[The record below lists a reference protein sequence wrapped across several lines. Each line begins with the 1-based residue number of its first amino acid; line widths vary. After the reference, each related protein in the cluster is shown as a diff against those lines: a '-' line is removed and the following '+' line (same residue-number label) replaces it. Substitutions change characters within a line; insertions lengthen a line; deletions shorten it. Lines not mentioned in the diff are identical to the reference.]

1 MENDFL
7 RAEATWK
14 RIRENEAYKPLIGRL
29 RDEYELYCRDKP
41 IPQILF
47 SDEVDF
53 IKTGNRTRFENLY
66 FTRRRQLS
74 LYAMYSMLY
83 PETDEY
89 IIKLQDVICEICNEY
104 SWQLPAH
111 RPAFYPNKRD
121 GLALFSCET
130 GLYLAEIK
138 HMLFDRLDPLVT
150 ERITNEL
157 DRRILKS
164 FESETTWIEELKSN
178 WAAVCGGCIGMTF
191 MYESPERFF
200 RVQPRIERFMDNY
213 RDGISSDG
221 ATSEGAGYWNYGFSF
236 YMMYYDNLRRFS
248 RGRGK
253 NGLNDAKMKLFAGFF
268 NDLILCDGT
277 VTSFSDSSPLVN
289 QALWLGCFIKREYDI
304 DRLPLDMCYI
314 GTEKFS
320 ETVRAFLYYD
330 PESIS
335 RADVHERLFEELGW
349 YIKRNKSFGFAVKA
363 GNNGE
368 EHNHN
373 DIGSF
378 IIAKDGKEL
387 LCDLGAA
394 EYTASNFGKDRYK
407 VFNNS
412 SLGHSVPIVNGSE
425 QGTGKD
431 FFGTLDVAGSG
442 ITVDMKNA
450 YPVPVKKLIRHFE
463 LHDDIVR
470 LTDKFDSDLKLIERF
485 ITEVKPKAE
494 GNTVIIDNA
503 VLSFNKCKE
512 PLITEKHIKAHD
524 GKTIR
529 KVYMIDLIPET
540 DTFELVIK
548 I

>member
-1 MENDFL
+1 MQNDFL
-7 RAEATWK
+7 RDKAVWK
-14 RIRENEAYKPLIGRL
+14 KIREDEAFKPLLGRL
-29 RDEYELYCRDKP
+29 KAEYDLYCRDKA

-47 SDEVDF
+47 SDETDF
-53 IKTGNRTRFENLY
+53 LRTGNRVRFEELY
-66 FTRRRQLS
+66 FTRRRQLT
-74 LYAMYSMLY
+74 LYAIYAMLY
-83 PETDEY
+83 PEEDEY
-89 IIKLQDVICEICNEY
+89 IIKLQNVVCEICNEY

-138 HMLFDRLDPLVT
+138 HMLYDRLDPLVT

-164 FESETTWIEELKSN
+164 FERETTWIEELKSN
-178 WAAVCGGCIGMTF
+178 WAAVCGGCLGMTF

-200 RVQPRIERFMDNY
+200 RVQPRIERFMQNY

-221 ATSEGAGYWNYGFSF
+221 ATSEGAGYWNYGLSF
-236 YMMYYDNLRRFS
+236 YMMYYDNLRRYT

-253 NGLNDAKMKLFAGFF
+253 NGLNDEKMKLFAGFF

-277 VTSFSDSSPLVN
+277 VTSFSDSSPELD

-320 ETVRAFLYYD
+320 EAVRAFLYYN
-330 PESIS
+330 PEQVSS
-335 RADVHERLFEELGW
+335 SEVHERLFEDLSW
-349 YIKRNKSFGFAVKA
+349 YIKREKSYGFAVKA

-378 IIAKDGKEL
+378 IIARDGKEI

-412 SLGHSVPIVNGSE
+412 SLGHSVPIVNGCE
-425 QGTGKD
+425 QGSGKEY
-431 FFGTLDVAGSG
+431 FGTLDRADNV

-450 YPVPVKKLIRHFE
+450 YPAPVKSFLRRFE
-463 LHDDIVR
+463 LHNDCIK
-470 LTDKFDSDLKLIERF
+470 LTDTFDEELDITERF
-485 ITEVKPKAE
+485 ITEIKPKAE
-494 GNTVIIDNA
+494 GNLMIIDNA
-503 VLSFNKCKE
+503 TLSFSKCKE
-512 PLITEKHIKAHD
+512 SRITEKQIKAHD
-524 GKTIR
+524 GITVR
-529 KVYMIDLIPET
+529 KVYIIDLIPES
-540 DTFELVIK
+540 DVFELVIN

>member
-7 RAEATWK
+7 RAEAAWK
-14 RIRENEAYKPLIGRL
+14 RIREDEAFKPLLGRL
-29 RDEYELYCRDKP
+29 KAEYDLYCREKA

-47 SDEVDF
+47 SDETDF
-53 IKTGNRTRFENLY
+53 LRTGNRVRFEELY
-66 FTRRRQLS
+66 FTRRRQLTIYA
-74 LYAMYSMLY
+74 LYAMLY
-83 PETDEY
+83 PDEDEY
-89 IIKLQDVICEICNEY
+89 IIKLQNVICEICNEY

-138 HMLFDRLDPLVT
+138 HMLYDRLDPLVT

-157 DRRILKS
+157 DRRILRS
-164 FESETTWIEELKSN
+164 FESETTWIETLKSN

-200 RVQPRIERFMDNY
+200 KVQPRIERFMENY
-213 RDGISSDG
+213 REGISSDG
-221 ATSEGAGYWNYGFSF
+221 ATSEGAAYWNYGLSF
-236 YMMYYDNLRRFS
+236 YIMYYDNLRRYS

-253 NGLNDAKMKLFAGFF
+253 NGLKDEKMKLFAGFF
-268 NDLILCDGT
+268 NDLILCDG
-277 VTSFSDSSPLVN
+277 VITSFSDSSPELDHS
-289 QALWLGCFIKREYDI
+289 LWLGYFIKREYGI
-304 DRLPLDMCYI
+304 ASPPFETGYI

-320 ETVRAFLYYD
+320 CAVRAFLYFD
-330 PESIS
+330 PEPV
-335 RADVHERLFEELGW
+335 RGTGENERLFEKLGW
-349 YIKRNKSFGFAVKA
+349 YIRRGSAYGFAVKA

-373 DIGSF
+373 DISSF
-378 IIAKDGKEL
+378 IIAKDGKEI

-412 SLGHSVPIVNGSE
+412 SLGHSVPIVDGFE
-425 QGTGKD
+425 QGTGKE
-431 FFGTLDVAGSG
+431 FFGTLDLTDNV

-450 YPVPVKKLIRHFE
+450 YPVPVKQIMRRFE
-463 LHDDIVR
+463 LYNDCIK
-470 LTDKFDSDLKLIERF
+470 LTDIFDGEHKITERF
-485 ITEVKPKAE
+485 ITEIKPEAD
-494 GNTVIIDNA
+494 GNMIRIDN
-503 VLSFNKCKE
+503 VTISFSKCSE
-512 PLITEKHIKAHD
+512 AQITEKQIMAHD

-529 KVYMIDLIPET
+529 NVYIIDLMPET
-540 DTFELVIK
+540 EVFELVINL
-548 I
+548 